1 MHAGRAGRARGAK
14 VAAMAGAVAMAVA
27 GCGGLS
33 ASGPSA
39 EGGGLAE
46 GVSLEG
52 QTYSVGG
59 KDFDEQLVLCQVA
72 VAALESV
79 QATVNDKCNT
89 GGTEATRNALLG
101 GDIDLYWEYNGTA
114 WVTFL
119 KETTPIADEQEQYE
133 AVKQRDLAENQIEWI
148 GRTPF
153 NNTYAFAVKEEKA
166 AELNLTTLSDMAAY
180 VNSGQPGAVCIETEY
195 ASRDDGLQGL
205 QQAYGF
211 TVPSPQVLATGV
223 IYQATADQNPC
234 LFGEVFT
241 TDGRIPQLGLRVL
254 EDDKSFHPNY
264 NASLTVRKEA
274 FDRNP
279 DIAKVFEPITAALD
293 NQTMADLNKKVSADG
308 MEPRQ
313 VARDWMTEKGFIGG
327 S

>member
-1 MHAGRAGRARGAK
+1 
-14 VAAMAGAVAMAVA
+14 MAVAVA
-27 GCGGLS
+27 GCGGLE
-33 ASGPSA
+33 ASGPA
-39 EGGGLAE
+39 AGGGDLAE
-46 GVSLEG
+46 GASLEG
-52 QTYSVGG
+52 QTYVVGG

-79 QATVNDKCNT
+79 QATVTDRCNT

-114 WVTFL
+114 WITFL
-119 KETTPIADEQEQYE
+119 GETTPIPDEQEQYE
-133 AVKQRDLAENQIEWI
+133 AVKERDLAENQIEWI

-153 NNTYAFAVKEEKA
+153 NNTYAFAVKEETA
-166 AELNLTTLSDMAAY
+166 AELNLNTLSDMAAY
-180 VNSGQPGAVCIETEY
+180 VSSGQPGEVCIETEY
-195 ASRDDGLQGL
+195 ASRDDGLSGL
-205 QQAYGF
+205 QETYGF
-211 TVPSPQVLATGV
+211 QVPNPQVLATGV

-264 NASLTVRKEA
+264 NASVTVRKEA
-274 FDRNP
+274 FDANP
-279 DIAKVFEPITAALD
+279 AIAQVFEPIAAALD
-293 NQTMADLNKKVSADG
+293 DETMAELNKQVSADG
-308 MEPRQ
+308 LDPRQ
-313 VARDWMTEKGFIGG
+313 VARDWLAQEGFIAG

>member
-1 MHAGRAGRARGAK
+1 
-14 VAAMAGAVAMAVA
+14 MAGAFAVAVA
-27 GCGGLS
+27 GCGGLDS
-33 ASGPSA
+33 SGPA
-39 EGGGLAE
+39 AGGGGLAE
-46 GVSLEG
+46 SGTSLEG
-52 QTYSVGG
+52 QTYAVGG

-79 QATVNDKCNT
+79 KATVTDKCNT
-89 GGTEATRNALLG
+89 GGTEATRNALLR

-119 KETTPIADEQEQYE
+119 KETTPIPDEQQQYE
-133 AVKQRDLAENQIEWI
+133 EVKKRDLAENQVEWV

-180 VNSGQPGAVCIETEY
+180 VKSGQPGAVCIETEY
-195 ASRDDGLQGL
+195 SSRDDGLQGL
-205 QQAYGF
+205 QQAYDF
-211 TVPSPQVLATGV
+211 QVPSPQVLATGV

-254 EDDKSFHPNY
+254 EDDKKFHPNY
-264 NASLTVRKEA
+264 NASVTIRKEA
-274 FDRNP
+274 FDKNP

-293 NQTMADLNKKVSADG
+293 DKTMADLNKKVSADG
-308 MEPRQ
+308 IEPRQ

>member
-1 MHAGRAGRARGAK
+1 LGLLATTA
-14 VAAMAGAVAMAVA
+14 AVAVTLS
-27 GCGGLS
+27 GCASLES
-33 ASGPSA
+33 SGPAA
-39 EGGGLAE
+39 ESGSLGQ

-52 QTYSVGG
+52 QTYAVGG
-59 KDFDEQLVLCQVA
+59 KDFDEQLVLCQMA

-79 QATVNDKCNT
+79 QATVTDRCNT

-119 KETTPIADEQEQYE
+119 KETTPIPDEQQQYE
-133 AVKQRDLAENQIEWI
+133 QVKQRDLAENQIEWV

-166 AELNLTTLSDMAAY
+166 AELNLNTLSDMAAY

-195 ASRDDGLQGL
+195 ASRDDGLSGL

-211 TVPSPQVLATGV
+211 QVPSPQVLATGV

-241 TDGRIPQLGLRVL
+241 TDGRIPELGLRVL
-254 EDDKSFHPNY
+254 EDDKKFHPNY
-264 NASLTVRKEA
+264 NASVTVRKEA

-279 DIAKVFEPITAALD
+279 DIAKVFEPIATALD
-293 NQTMADLNKKVSADG
+293 NETMAELNKQVSADG
-308 MEPRQ
+308 MDPRQ
-313 VARDWMTEKGFIGG
+313 VARQWLADKGFIAAA
-327 S
+327 

>member
-1 MHAGRAGRARGAK
+1 MGSTRSRLGVALVGAATM
-14 VAAMAGAVAMAVA
+14 VLA

-33 ASGPSA
+33 STGPAA

-46 GVSLEG
+46 GVSLQG
-52 QTYSVGG
+52 QTYAVGG

-72 VAALESV
+72 IAALESV
-79 QATVNDKCNT
+79 KATVTDRCNV
-89 GGTEATRNALLG
+89 GGTEATRNALVA

-114 WVTFL
+114 WITFL
-119 KETTPIADEQEQYE
+119 KETTPIADEEEQYT
-133 AVKQRDLAENQIEWI
+133 AVKERDLAENQIEWV

-180 VNSGQPGAVCIETEY
+180 VKSGQPGTVCIETEY
-195 ASRDDGLQGL
+195 SSRDDGLPGL
-205 QQAYGF
+205 QTAYDF
-211 TVPSPQVLATGV
+211 QVPAPQVLATGV
-223 IYQATADQNPC
+223 IYQATADPAQC

-241 TDGRIPQLGLRVL
+241 TDGRIAELGLRVL
-254 EDDKSFHPNY
+254 TDDKKFHPNY

-279 DIAKVFEPITAALD
+279 AIAQVFEPITAALD
-293 NQTMADLNKKVSADG
+293 DETMSELN
-308 MEPRQ
+308 RQ
-313 VARDWMTEKGFIGG
+313 VSQDGLPPREVARTWLSEKGLIGPA
-327 S
+327 

>member
-1 MHAGRAGRARGAK
+1 MRPTRTGTLVALAGA
-14 VAAMAGAVAMAVA
+14 AAMVLA

-33 ASGPSA
+33 GSGPA
-39 EGGGLAE
+39 AGGGELADA
-46 GVSLEG
+46 VSLEG
-52 QTYSVGG
+52 QTYAVGG
-59 KDFDEQLVLCQVA
+59 KDFDEQLVLCQIA
-72 VAALESV
+72 IAALESV
-79 QATVNDKCNT
+79 KATVTDRCNT

-114 WVTFL
+114 WITFL
-119 KETTPIADEQEQYE
+119 KETAPIPDEQEQYT
-133 AVKQRDLAENQIEWI
+133 AVRDRDLAENKIVWI

-180 VNSGQPGAVCIETEY
+180 VNSGQPGDVCIETEY
-195 ASRDDGLQGL
+195 ASRDDGVTGL
-205 QQAYGF
+205 QKAYGF
-211 TVPSPQVLATGV
+211 SVPNPQVLATGV

-254 EDDKSFHPNY
+254 EDDKKFHPNY
-264 NASLTVRKEA
+264 NASVTIREEA
-274 FDRNP
+274 FNRNP
-279 DIAKVFEPITAALD
+279 AIAAVFEPIINSLD
-293 NQTMADLNKKVSADG
+293 NKVMAELNKQVSADG
-308 MEPRQ
+308 LDPRE
-313 VARDWMTEKGFIGG
+313 VARTWLSERGFIAQ

>member
-1 MHAGRAGRARGAK
+1 
-14 VAAMAGAVAMAVA
+14 
-27 GCGGLS
+27 
-33 ASGPSA
+33 
-39 EGGGLAE
+39 
-46 GVSLEG
+46 VSLEG
-52 QTYSVGG
+52 QTYAVGG

-79 QATVNDKCNT
+79 QATVTDRCNT

-114 WVTFL
+114 WITFL
-119 KETTPIADEQEQYE
+119 KETTPIPDEQQQYD
-133 AVKQRDLAENQIEWI
+133 AVKERDLAENQIEWI

-180 VNSGQPGAVCIETEY
+180 INAGNPGDVCIETEY

-205 QQAYGF
+205 QKAYGF
-211 TVPSPQVLATGV
+211 TVPTPQILATGV

-254 EDDKSFHPNY
+254 EDDKKFHPNY
-264 NASLTVRKEA
+264 NASVTVRKEA

-279 DIAKVFEPITAALD
+279 DIAKVFEPIAAALD
-293 NQTMADLNKKVSADG
+293 NETMAELNKQVSADG
-308 MEPRQ
+308 LQPRD
-313 VARDWMTEKGFIGG
+313 VARTWLADKGFIAAA
-327 S
+327 